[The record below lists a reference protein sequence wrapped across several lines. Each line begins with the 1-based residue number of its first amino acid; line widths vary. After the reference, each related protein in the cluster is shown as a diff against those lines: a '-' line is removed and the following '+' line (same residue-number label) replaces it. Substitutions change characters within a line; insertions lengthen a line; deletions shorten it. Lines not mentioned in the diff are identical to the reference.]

1 MGSGGSGHA
10 NRPSGWGKELGSHRG
25 VTAYS
30 NGSGGSTYY
39 EHGKYGLT
47 YQCVEYVNRF
57 ASQALGLPNMIGT
70 GNAEDYA
77 GSGRKGLTWVPNKP
91 GTHLPEDGDII
102 VIGGG
107 TYGHVAI
114 ATGGGTSGINII
126 QQNTSSAKGSLG
138 VHKSKGL
145 YSVKPWAGRPVLGW
159 QHHGSLTDVNTKS
172 TDTSTDQDTH
182 KDTDNKPAS
191 ETTTTTVR
199 HKVKRGES
207 LWVIAQ
213 QYYGDGNRYMEIA
226 RANKLTNPSLLR
238 VGQMLTIPGIKSH
251 STKKKATTVEKAPET
266 TPTLETTAPTEST
279 ENIAQDLEL
288 EATLGTVGSLSE
300 LSDKVG
306 QFFRKHSAAKGTKAT
321 GKLTATLNLI
331 NLAKLKVDMTFSGSY
346 TSSGWSLQTAWDVRI
361 SQLLFWSTGKNA
373 PGLRF
378 NGRLNI
384 NQKNGDETFKF
395 LSASLIPKLQAT
407 QPALARALV

>member
-1 MGSGGSGHA
+1 MGSGGSSHA
-10 NRPSGWGKELGSHRG
+10 NRPAGWGKALGSHRG

-91 GTHLPEDGDII
+91 STHLPEDGDII

-114 ATGGGTSGINII
+114 STGGGTSGINII

-138 VHKSKGL
+138 VHKSNGL
-145 YSVKPWAGRPVLGW
+145 YTIKPWAGRPVLGW
-159 QHHGSLTDVNTKS
+159 QHQGTLTDVNTKTTEKS
-172 TDTSTDQDTH
+172 NKETSDTQTNSNPT
-182 KDTDNKPAS
+182 P
-191 ETTTTTVR
+191 TTTVR
-199 HKVKRGES
+199 HKVKKGEN
-207 LWVIAQ
+207 LWGIAQ
-213 QYYGDGNRYMEIA
+213 HYYGDGNRYMEIA
-226 RANKLTNPSLLR
+226 HANKLTNPSLLR
-238 VGQMLTIPGIKSH
+238 VGQMLTIPGIKGH
-251 STKKKATTVEKAPET
+251 NTQKKEIEKSPETTTAPET
-266 TPTLETTAPTEST
+266 TTVPKTTTAPESPAQT
-279 ENIAQDLEL
+279 ENL
-288 EATLGTVGSLSE
+288 EASLGTVHNLTE

-306 QFFRKHSAAKGTKAT
+306 NFFRKQHAEQGHKAT
-321 GKLTATLNLI
+321 GTLTATLNLA
-331 NLAKLKVDMTFSGSY
+331 NLANFSVSMTFNGSY
-346 TSSGWSLQTAWDVRI
+346 TTAGWSLQTAWDVRI
-361 SQLLFWSTGKNA
+361 ARLFFWSMGKSA

-378 NGRLNI
+378 NGHLNI
-384 NQKNGDETFKF
+384 HPKNGDETFKF
-395 LSASLIPKLQAT
+395 LSASLIPKLQT
-407 QPALARALV
+407 SHPTLARALV